1 VSPSALSEIKILD
14 SRPTDP
20 SSAEEARAEGADP
33 ESTAANLPATAA
45 MSETADAS
53 AVDARVLI
61 AICADEH
68 AEPLIKAGKRIA
80 DECSARWTVVHVQTS
95 TYMRAGAEAVD
106 RLAQAFCIAES
117 LGGETVT
124 LDGSSVAQTLVRY
137 LRTRQFSRIVV
148 GSGRRRGLKR
158 WLGHDVVSML
168 LDAQVRPEVIVVR
181 DYGLRSERGASEH
194 HAGPAADSAFA
205 ISQYAAGLGI
215 TALCTAVAF
224 PLYPRFD
231 SVNIVM
237 VYLLGTTLAGLRL
250 GRMPSALTAVA
261 NVATFDFFFV
271 PPRYSFYI
279 SEVQYIFTFGVM
291 LGVALVISQLVVSVR
306 SQTEAAVARERRTAT
321 SYAMSRELAVAPTA
335 EGIAAAT
342 ACHVGA
348 VVDGTATILFPDEH
362 GSLVVANGGATAGQ
376 VVDMDIASWVLNHRL
391 SAGPGMQRP
400 LPSPALYLPLSGG
413 GSANGVLVAWPAQ
426 IHRLLPEQRRM
437 LETLASQAAFALE
450 RVRLSELAAQS
461 RTAAERA
468 ALRNTLLASISH
480 DLRGPLAAIAGAG
493 SLVAQSSGP
502 LVRHRHRTLGLL
514 IEEKARDMSG
524 LLSNILEL
532 IRLETTSRLP
542 NGEWHVLEELIG
554 TAIRNNEHR
563 LDRWHVTSD
572 IPADF
577 PLLFV
582 DGHLIVQL
590 LSNLLEN
597 ATKYTPQGTSIE
609 IAARILESG
618 EALLTIQDD
627 GPGFG
632 ARNPDR
638 LFEKFERG
646 RFESSVSGVGLG
658 LAICRAIARL
668 HDGDIKAC
676 NRDSGGARFEILLP
690 LRPPPPAVSIENA

>member
-1 VSPSALSEIKILD
+1 
-14 SRPTDP
+14 
-20 SSAEEARAEGADP
+20 
-33 ESTAANLPATAA
+33 
-45 MSETADAS
+45 M
-53 AVDARVLI
+53 
-61 AICADEH
+61 
-68 AEPLIKAGKRIA
+68 
-80 DECSARWTVVHVQTS
+80 
-95 TYMRAGAEAVD
+95 
-106 RLAQAFCIAES
+106 
-117 LGGETVT
+117 
-124 LDGSSVAQTLVRY
+124 
-137 LRTRQFSRIVV
+137 
-148 GSGRRRGLKR
+148 KR
-158 WLGHDVVSML
+158 WVGRDVVSML
-168 LDAQVRPEVIVVR
+168 LDAQVRAEVVVVK
-181 DYGLRSERGASEH
+181 DYGLRSEPGSSGQRTSSPSG
-194 HAGPAADSAFA
+194 DSAFA
-205 ISQYAAGLGI
+205 ISQYIAGLGI
-215 TALCTAVAF
+215 TALCTGIAF

-231 SVNIVM
+231 AVNIVM

-250 GRMPSALTAVA
+250 GRVPSALTAVA

-291 LGVALVISQLVVSVR
+291 LGVALVISQLMVSVR
-306 SQTEAAVARERRTAT
+306 NQTAAAVARERRTAT

-342 ACHVGA
+342 ARHVGA
-348 VVDGTATILFPDEH
+348 VVDGTATVLLPDEH
-362 GSLVVANGGATAGQ
+362 GALVVANGGATSAQ
-376 VVDMDIASWVLNHRL
+376 AADLEIASWVLNHRL
-391 SAGPGMQRP
+391 SAGPGMQHP
-400 LPSPALYLPLSGG
+400 MPSPALYLPLSGG

-426 IHRLLPEQRRM
+426 INRLLPEQRRL

-480 DLRGPLAAIAGAG
+480 DLRGPLSAIAGAG
-493 SLVAQSSGP
+493 SLVAQSGD
-502 LVRHRHRTLGLL
+502 LLDRHRHHTLGRL

-554 TAIRNNEHR
+554 AAIRNNEHR
-563 LDRWHVTSD
+563 LDHWRMTSD

-577 PLLFV
+577 PMLHV

-609 IAARILESG
+609 IAARVLERG
-618 EALLTIQDD
+618 EALLTIEDD

-632 ARNPDR
+632 ARNPER

-668 HDGDIKAC
+668 HDGDIRAR
-676 NRDSGGARFEILLP
+676 NRNSGGARFEILLP
-690 LRPPPPAVSIENA
+690 LRAPPPAVSLEDA